1 METWKNSKIPPAPDL
16 FWMIPH
22 EEEISEQTQSI
33 PDDQS
38 IDRSDDYLPME
49 GSERVRR

>member
-1 METWKNSKIPPAPDL
+1 METWKNYKIPTAPDL

-22 EEEISEQTQSI
+22 DEEISEDTPSI
-33 PDDQS
+33 PDNQL